1 MFDRMM
7 ERLSAKSRLA
17 PLHGLLCALLVSC
30 ASPPS
35 TGHFF
40 LDQARKY
47 HEQGELERALFYTES
62 AIQQHPF
69 EPEPE
74 EISLHLEILR
84 KLDRSEEADAF
95 AEFSARYTAGE
106 ETDSTDTVPSENECQ
121 KLARKRS
128 QTTRLIRRYG
138 ELPVRGT
145 FEIGVLAATFAIDGD
160 GRPVQIRVL
169 RARHPGSAW
178 LIIHS
183 LAESKIWRS
192 RLARISEPFPI
203 AHCTYWHD
211 GPRFG
216 PGWL

>member
-1 MFDRMM
+1 M
-7 ERLSAKSRLA
+7 SAKGRLA
-17 PLHGLLCALLVSC
+17 QLGGSVCALLVSC

-40 LDQARKY
+40 LDHARKY

-69 EPEPE
+69 EPEPA
-74 EISLHLEILR
+74 EISLHVEILR
-84 KLDRSEEADAF
+84 KLERGVEADAF
-95 AEFSARYTAGE
+95 EEFSARYTAGE
-106 ETDSTDTVPSENECQ
+106 ETDSADTVPTQNECQ
-121 KLARKRS
+121 KLARERS
-128 QTTRLIRRYG
+128 KTTRLIRRYG

-145 FEIGVLAATFAIDGD
+145 FEIGVLAATYAIDGD

-183 LAESKIWRS
+183 LAESKIRKS

-203 AHCTYWHD
+203 AHCAYWD
-211 GPRFG
+211 VDWATRRSLVP
-216 PGWL
+216 PGVRVIW